1 MVLVFSAI
9 FFTAGPYLRL
19 TARNASIS
27 CKAVDFIDSLRTQ
40 GICPVSPNINK
51 YNLLDLYADHLFLL
65 QSESEHL

>member
-27 CKAVDFIDSLRTQ
+27 CKAVDFIDSLKR
-40 GICPVSPNINK
+40 
-51 YNLLDLYADHLFLL
+51 ADTLTVVP
-65 QSESEHL
+65 